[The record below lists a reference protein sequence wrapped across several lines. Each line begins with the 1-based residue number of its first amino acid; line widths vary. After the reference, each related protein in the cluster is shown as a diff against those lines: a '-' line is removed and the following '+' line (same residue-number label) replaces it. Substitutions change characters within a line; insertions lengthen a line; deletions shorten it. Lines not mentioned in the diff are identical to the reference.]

1 MVKIIET
8 WITSLDN
15 INRLNVLTLLKNLFK
30 EAKLSKYF
38 IISWIILS
46 EIRIIH
52 EIFILSLNQ
61 KSYFKGLSNIAKAMS
76 NIFSNLMNKVKDAF
90 VFKNYN
96 KFHNNNRTNINES

>member
-38 IISWIILS
+38 IIS
-46 EIRIIH
+46 
-52 EIFILSLNQ
+52 
-61 KSYFKGLSNIAKAMS
+61 
-76 NIFSNLMNKVKDAF
+76 
-90 VFKNYN
+90 
-96 KFHNNNRTNINES
+96 